1 MNTYLS
7 SENDYVK
14 RSKLNNVICS
24 LDNLISSTTNDKTLQ
39 DFGEIEYCGILCK
52 GQVIH
57 GTKPPS
63 VSCVPVF
70 TTSNVFVGYIHENGD
85 LIVENGTDIV
95 GTTSCAVTSKSGPIN
110 VAWATCYDPVL
121 HQDYD
126 TCELIC
132 SNTTSR
138 TYAECGYNVT
148 CTCTTSCYC
157 HKIQHVINP
166 HNFEVICGN
175 CNRQQRASV
184 ICYGS
189 YLRNADTSMFIENG
203 KLCVCMGYNDYHNDH
218 HNFCF
223 QNGCFDI
230 DNERFIDCNI
240 SAIKYGNSV
249 VAPAYFYAG
258 TIAER
263 STCYYINMDMTVCTT
278 TVTCVCTQT
287 LSHCV
292 CISEVYV

>member
-85 LIVENGTDIV
+85 LIVENDTDIV

-110 VAWATCYDPVL
+110 VEWATCYDPVL
-121 HQDYD
+121 HQEYD

-157 HKIQHVINP
+157 HKIQHIINP
-166 HNFEVICGN
+166 HSFEVICGN

-203 KLCVCMGYNDYHNDH
+203 KLCVCMGYNDYEDDH
-218 HNFCF
+218 HHFCF

-240 SAIKYGNSV
+240 SAIKYGNSI

-258 TIAER
+258 TIAVA
-263 STCYYINMDMTVCTT
+263 STCYYITMDMTVCTT
-278 TVTCVCTQT
+278 SVTCVCTQT

-292 CISEVYV
+292 CIREIYA

>member
-1 MNTYLS
+1 M
-7 SENDYVK
+7 
-14 RSKLNNVICS
+14 
-24 LDNLISSTTNDKTLQ
+24 
-39 DFGEIEYCGILCK
+39 
-52 GQVIH
+52 
-57 GTKPPS
+57 
-63 VSCVPVF
+63 
-70 TTSNVFVGYIHENGD
+70 
-85 LIVENGTDIV
+85 
-95 GTTSCAVTSKSGPIN
+95 
-110 VAWATCYDPVL
+110 
-121 HQDYD
+121 
-126 TCELIC
+126 
-132 SNTTSR
+132 
-138 TYAECGYNVT
+138 
-148 CTCTTSCYC
+148 
-157 HKIQHVINP
+157 NP

-203 KLCVCMGYNDYHNDH
+203 KLCVCMGYNDYYGDH
-218 HNFCF
+218 HHFCF

-287 LSHCV
+287 LNHCV
-292 CISEVYV
+292 YISEVYV